1 MAPVESVDRPSSDN
15 LKPTT
20 GFRVLVVASLLAF
33 SSEPASPQS
42 QQDALKGRNAITVG
56 SEHDVEVVEQIYVA
70 RSTRVS
76 NTVPPTAFCDSAPF
90 KAVRESYLSWS
101 SISTQPE
108 DGLLSNPDVKKIGYV
123 KTCVGPRET
132 HDPSFSVVR
141 LYTEGT
147 IAGVPF
153 KGIGNC
159 QIQANL
165 PENGI
170 SQLRCFQALS
180 GLPNGYTGGA
190 LLNNAIMSQNE
201 TGDVTSPP
209 GYLQSGIATFR
220 LWKKRARPVK

>member
-1 MAPVESVDRPSSDN
+1 VSSAESVDRPSKAK
-15 LKPTT
+15 LKPST
-20 GFRVLVVASLLAF
+20 GFRVLVAASLLAF

-42 QQDALKGRNAITVG
+42 QQDALQGKNTIKG
-56 SEHDVEVVEQIYVA
+56 EHGADVVEQIYVA

-90 KAVRESYLSWS
+90 KAVRESYLIWS
-101 SISTQPE
+101 SIATQPE
-108 DGLLSNPDVKKIGYV
+108 DGRLSNPAVKKIGYV

-132 HDPSFSVVR
+132 QDPSFAVVR

-147 IAGVPF
+147 IAGVAF

-165 PENGI
+165 PESGI
-170 SQLRCFQALS
+170 SQLRCFQSLS

-190 LLNNAIMSQNE
+190 LLNNAIISQNE

-220 LWKKRARPVK
+220 LWKKRAWPVK